1 MVTKQVVIKNP
12 TGLYARPAAQLVEL
26 CKTFK
31 SAVSLQAGERKC
43 DAKSI
48 FSVLRS
54 CIKLG
59 ETVDV
64 FVEGEDEQEALDQIV
79 DFINELV
86 E

>member
-1 MVTKQVVIKNP
+1 MITKQVVIKNP
-12 TGLYARPAAQLVEL
+12 TGLHARPAAQLVEL
-26 CKTFK
+26 CKKFNNTI
-31 SAVSLQAGERKC
+31 SLQAGERKC

-48 FSVLRS
+48 FSVLRC

-64 FVEGEDEQEALDQIV
+64 SVEGANEQEVLDQIV

>member
-12 TGLYARPAAQLVEL
+12 TGLHARPAAQLVDL
-26 CKTFK
+26 CKEFK
-31 SAVSLQAGERKC
+31 SAISIQAGDRKC

-64 FVEGEDEQEALDQIV
+64 SADGPDEEEAIEKIV
-79 DFINELV
+79 DFIDSLV